1 MIIFKKIYEYLKPI
15 LILLITVLLVFTL
28 TSYLISQFS
37 VERKDFST
45 KLKEIQSI
53 HDAEMK
59 KIAESQQEE
68 RRLHEQNL
76 RKLQEDLAL
85 SLSRHEEKLK
95 ELEKVKE
102 ETSKKL
108 LEKYKSDPAGLSRE
122 LGRVTGIP
130 VFLPIEKH

>member
-1 MIIFKKIYEYLKPI
+1 MIIFKKIYEHLKPI

-28 TSYLISQFS
+28 TSYLISQLS

-122 LGRVTGIP
+122 LSRVTGIP
-130 VFLPIEKH
+130 VFLPNEKH